1 MTKTITLEERIYK
14 IAIIILAL
22 FFVISLICK
31 FILCNSMAIDNT
43 KLQNMFSERNS
54 IEKEISFLAYVD
66 SSLSSINEIERKALQ
81 IGFVPIESR
90 LISLDIE
97 APVQVASLSR

>member
-1 MTKTITLEERIYK
+1 
-14 IAIIILAL
+14 
-22 FFVISLICK
+22 
-31 FILCNSMAIDNT
+31 MAIDNT

-54 IEKEISFLAYVD
+54 IEKEISFLAYID